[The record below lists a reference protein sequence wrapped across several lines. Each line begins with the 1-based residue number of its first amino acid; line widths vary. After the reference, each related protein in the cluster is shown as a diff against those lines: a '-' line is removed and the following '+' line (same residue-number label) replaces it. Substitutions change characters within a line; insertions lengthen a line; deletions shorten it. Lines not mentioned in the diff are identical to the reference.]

1 MSRYGLLLTYRCSY
15 LGEHLINGL
24 AQTGFPAF
32 ARFLSRP
39 FRIVLAFVLGFLNDV
54 QTKFL
59 ADPVIDFSQRNEA
72 VLHVVELVV
81 AVQGGA
87 VELDVVE

>member
-1 MSRYGLLLTYRCSY
+1 M
-15 LGEHLINGL
+15 
-24 AQTGFPAF
+24 
-32 ARFLSRP
+32 
-39 FRIVLAFVLGFLNDV
+39 LAFVLGFLNDV

-87 VELDVVE
+87 VELEVVE